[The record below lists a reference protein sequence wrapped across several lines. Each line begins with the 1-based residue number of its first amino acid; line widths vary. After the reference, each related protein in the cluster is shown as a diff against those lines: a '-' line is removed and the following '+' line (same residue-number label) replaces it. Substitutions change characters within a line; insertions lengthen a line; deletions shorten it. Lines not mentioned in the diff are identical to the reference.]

1 MQDLKNFLESPETY
15 RKIVAELNKHVDLQ
29 KVNRDHFIAGGS
41 VANTI
46 YSILYGGKPV
56 INDIDVYRVST
67 HADSVKSAELK
78 EVSEKKDI
86 YEGIKISVGDMDI
99 VSDTYNRIYLD
110 DNGNQIIMKGH
121 TREGIFN
128 FIDYQFYKSP
138 YSFLNHEIAV
148 IESFDLNCCAAGISL
163 REKKI
168 YYTEQFLYFLKTK
181 NLKIVNPSGPI
192 QTAVRLF
199 KKIEDL
205 NCFCDV
211 KKEMLFLSVAT
222 NSYRTNLVNRIVGP
236 QTKQKYDKYQK
247 FIEPYFVLR
256 PIKDSDVNRLKKI
269 NLESFNAEGF
279 WGYESI
285 YKINIS
291 ENFQSI
297 PKLKKI
303 WDLLYEEKPIEI
315 QEKINKIFYKNFFTG
330 NLTEDFWTTNLWVE
344 NESPDVIASYHS
356 NRFTYEMLLAKK
368 AYYDCEFNIEDVNVV
383 DEFTWNYKLTRLFL
397 KNTETVK
404 ETLEVINHIQ
414 SLIKKEGNWVL
425 NFLNNYNVFVPKELD
440 VIEVLSEII
449 EEEKVRGFIP
459 ISKQYDLNKVP
470 YSKNIKQLMSIN
482 EIRNLDLD
490 VSYEFLT
497 NALLM
502 NQADFFKIEIDNDY
516 YVLMVEKPITTKW
529 VNNKQKNI
537 VEVIQPESFENYCFV
552 IFDDK
557 ESIED
562 EVKNYQYGKRRMIHK
577 KSYGGLNRNVTP
589 ERVKIITKELISFL
603 NQNHLPKK
611 YKIKVEAVI
620 NLKKFF

>member
-1 MQDLKNFLESPETY
+1 
-15 RKIVAELNKHVDLQ
+15 
-29 KVNRDHFIAGGS
+29 
-41 VANTI
+41 
-46 YSILYGGKPV
+46 
-56 INDIDVYRVST
+56 
-67 HADSVKSAELK
+67 
-78 EVSEKKDI
+78 
-86 YEGIKISVGDMDI
+86 
-99 VSDTYNRIYLD
+99 
-110 DNGNQIIMKGH
+110 
-121 TREGIFN
+121 
-128 FIDYQFYKSP
+128 
-138 YSFLNHEIAV
+138 
-148 IESFDLNCCAAGISL
+148 
-163 REKKI
+163 
-168 YYTEQFLYFLKTK
+168 
-181 NLKIVNPSGPI
+181 
-192 QTAVRLF
+192 
-199 KKIEDL
+199 
-205 NCFCDV
+205 
-211 KKEMLFLSVAT
+211 
-222 NSYRTNLVNRIVGP
+222 
-236 QTKQKYDKYQK
+236 
-247 FIEPYFVLR
+247 
-256 PIKDSDVNRLKKI
+256 
-269 NLESFNAEGF
+269 
-279 WGYESI
+279 
-285 YKINIS
+285 
-291 ENFQSI
+291 
-297 PKLKKI
+297 
-303 WDLLYEEKPIEI
+303 LYEEKPIEI